1 MTILSQQMQHST
13 CRFDKID
20 GFIRTNDGTRFLRLF
35 RSEKYDA
42 IYERIRHLISLKS
55 GITYISPLYFAKI
68 KVGSYDP
75 SL

>member
-1 MTILSQQMQHST
+1 MTILSQQMQHSA

-20 GFIRTNDGTRFLRLF
+20 GFIRTNVGTRYLTLF

-42 IYERIRHLISLKS
+42 IYKRIRHLISLKS
-55 GITYISPLYFAKI
+55 SITYIFSLYFAKI